1 MTLLVPSC
9 VSRPLAAAVVLGA
22 LAAPAGAQVAPAPA
36 EAPVV
41 AEAQAVPQAPAPD
54 VLAAPLPD
62 RLDSIA
68 PPPSVQAMPS
78 FKSLFTELPND
89 FRRMLM
95 PQNLAIAGLG
105 GLGASVG
112 HAWDKRVAG
121 TAWGQEETF
130 ESGQL
135 IGSTLAQSGAAVL
148 TYAVGRVSGSP
159 RVAQLGS
166 ELFRAQI
173 VTQGAVQAIK
183 FGAGRR
189 RPDGTAYSFPS
200 GHSEGRNACLPPELV
215 LDDRRARKGRRAVA
229 GFVASSRV
237 QMRRHYVSDVIA
249 GAAVGIMAGRSVTVG
264 SGRARFSVDPMAV
277 PGGVGVNFTRVQKK

>member
-200 GHSEGRNACLPPELV
+200 GHSAAAFASATVIQHEFGWKAGIP
-215 LDDRRARKGRRAVA
+215 AFAVA

-264 SGRARFSVDPMAV
+264 SGRARFSVDPMPV
-277 PGGVGVNFTRVQKK
+277 PGGLGVSFTRVQKK